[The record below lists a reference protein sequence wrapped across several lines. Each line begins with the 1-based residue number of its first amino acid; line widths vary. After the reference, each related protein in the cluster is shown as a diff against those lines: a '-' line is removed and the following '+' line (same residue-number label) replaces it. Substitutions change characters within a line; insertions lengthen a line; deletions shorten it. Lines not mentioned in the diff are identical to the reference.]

1 MQFVQFSAILFLSHH
16 LFLFDKADGY
26 FCLSWRKDDLFD
38 TTRKN
43 GSLTMVLRRRVVI
56 TGLGVL
62 SPLGIDKEELQKNL
76 IAGKSGIKPIT
87 RFDASPYPCKLA
99 GETRDFDPLN
109 YMSERETNRTERC
122 TQFALAATQMA
133 MKDAGMTEKDVAP
146 EKTATSFG
154 TTVGGLGFSLGQY
167 RMMIEKGPFCI
178 EPLTSSIILP
188 NTLSGRVAIAWNAQG
203 PSKTFSSAC
212 TSSFDAISYGFNLIK
227 AGKADVVLAGGSE
240 ALLFPM
246 FFASISLSKILS
258 ERAEDDG
265 GTPRPFDAL
274 RDGTILSEGAGV
286 LVLEDYHRAMVR
298 GAKTYAEIMGYGFSC
313 DAYRIRAPHPE
324 ARGIRESMERALLS
338 SKINPE
344 KIDYIQAH
352 GTGTKIGDLLE
363 TRAIKEVFGQHAY
376 RVKISAVKSMLGH
389 LMGASGVVELCTSL
403 ICLSGGM
410 VPPTINYEHRDPR
423 CDLDYVPNMARKAKV
438 DYFMVNCFGFGGK
451 NSVLILR
458 NLKS

>member
-1 MQFVQFSAILFLSHH
+1 
-16 LFLFDKADGY
+16 
-26 FCLSWRKDDLFD
+26 
-38 TTRKN
+38 
-43 GSLTMVLRRRVVI
+43 MVLRRRVVI

-62 SPLGIDKEELQKNL
+62 SPLGIDKEKLQKNI
-76 IAGKSGIKPIT
+76 IAGKSGIQPIT

-99 GETRDFDPLN
+99 GETKDFDPLN
-109 YMSERETNRTERC
+109 YMSEKETNRTERC

-133 MKDAGMTEKDVAP
+133 MKDAGITEKDTTP

-154 TTVGGLGFSLGQY
+154 TTIGGVGFLFDQY
-167 RMMIEKGPFCI
+167 QNFMKKGPLSVH
-178 EPLTSSIILP
+178 PYTSSITYP
-188 NTLSGRVAIAWNAQG
+188 NALSSHVAIAWNAQG

-212 TSSFDAISYGFNLIK
+212 TSSSDAISYGFDLIK
-227 AGKADVVLAGGSE
+227 AGKAEVVLAGGSE

-258 ERAEDDG
+258 ERAQDKG
-265 GTPRPFDAL
+265 GTPRPFDVQ

-298 GAKTYAEIMGYGFSC
+298 SAQIYAEIIGYGFGC

-324 ARGIRESMERALLS
+324 ARGIREAIQRALLS

-363 TRAIKEVFGQHAY
+363 TRAIKEIFGQHAY
-376 RVKISAVKSMLGH
+376 SVKVSAIKSMLGH
-389 LMGASGVVELCTSL
+389 LMGASGAVELCASL
-403 ICLSGGM
+403 ICLSAGM
-410 VPPTINYEHRDPR
+410 VPPTINYKHRDPH
-423 CDLDYVPNMARKAKV
+423 CDLDYVPNMVRKARV
-438 DYFMVNCFGFGGK
+438 DYFMSNCFGFGGK